1 MTNISRAWTYI
12 CLCFCDMRFHIAPQ
26 TINKTT
32 SKATS
37 KPTNTPSEVVL
48 DSAPHDDSTL
58 IWSRTS
64 CLTQRIPRSVVPSS
78 HDSLQERSPESL
90 IVQLMVGTLR
100 GLNTSTSAPA
110 QKSRD
115 RWNQPIILN
124 LPMLANPNF
133 WHIYPA
139 SCSVHPL
146 LQIAIQR
153 LSLHISTFPSL
164 SVAPPTNRM
173 SLSVQLAAHNYD
185 IY

>member
-12 CLCFCDMRFHIAPQ
+12 CLCFCDMWFHIAPQ

-32 SKATS
+32 SKATN

-78 HDSLQERSPESL
+78 HVSLQERLPELL

-110 QKSRD
+110 QKSRFK
-115 RWNQPIILN
+115 RYNYHEPTNASKSKLFAHPSSILIS
-124 LPMLANPNF
+124 P
-133 WHIYPA
+133 
-139 SCSVHPL
+139 SVVAKCHPTT
-146 LQIAIQR
+146 IVTYFDS
-153 LSLHISTFPSL
+153 SLVVSSSTHQSNVPISTISC
-164 SVAPPTNRM
+164 A
-173 SLSVQLAAHNYD
+173 QQG
-185 IY
+185 